1 MADSGAESVCQ
12 ADVDSGST
20 PRSPKSDVLVMAR
33 AYDVGRFSASASRTN
48 ATATQTSAVHAGQS
62 ESSSASP
69 YPPRLGEL
77 ADTPRQFR

>member
-62 ESSSASP
+62 ESSLDSSLVWVSSLIP
-69 YPPRLGEL
+69 SSH
-77 ADTPRQFR
+77 FW